1 MFPVQSWQL
10 IGRGNRNMN
19 LKFDNVFN
27 FAWILFPMLVTSCSF
42 EQSSS
47 YFPLEEGLTWRY
59 QVTKTTRDGA
69 RQQKYIYTSIA
80 EKIVEGQSVSVRK
93 SVDGALFYYRETEAG
108 LFYVGKE
115 IQSGIAREF
124 LRDEHLIFRYPLEE
138 SQQWQD
144 ITATKLLVKT
154 EPQQNTKFKIEADIF
169 LEVSI
174 DAIDESINVPAGIF
188 HHCIKII
195 KQGSEFKDVG
205 NYIGRTIVRVKETIW
220 YAPGVG
226 LVKSIREETTESQA
240 LDRGQL
246 MIELELFED

>member
-1 MFPVQSWQL
+1 
-10 IGRGNRNMN
+10 
-19 LKFDNVFN
+19 
-27 FAWILFPMLVTSCSF
+27 MLVVSCSF
-42 EQSSS
+42 EPSSS

-59 QVTKTTRDGA
+59 QVTKTTRDGM

-80 EKIVEGQSVSVRK
+80 EKIVEGQSVSVRI

-124 LRDEHLIFRYPLEE
+124 LRDEHLILSYPLEV

-154 EPQQNTKFKIEADIF
+154 GPPQKTEFKIEADIS

-174 DAIDESINVPAGIF
+174 EAINETIIVPAGIF
-188 HHCIKII
+188 HKCIKVM
-195 KQGSEFKDVG
+195 KQGSEFKDAG
-205 NYIGRTIVRVKETIW
+205 NYIGRTIVRVNETSW

-240 LDRGQL
+240 LDKGQL
-246 MIELELFED
+246 IIELELFEN